1 MTVYKTEKDKIL
13 KEEENSTEQTL
24 QMMVVE
30 TADSCSL
37 QTSEAANVNVKHE
50 YLERTNSEVLYAN
63 LALNVLILWGP

>member
-37 QTSEAANVNVKHE
+37 
-50 YLERTNSEVLYAN
+50 
-63 LALNVLILWGP
+63 